1 MITIQ
6 ECLYEN
12 NRRHRKRC
20 GERVTKS
27 QMKQENRAHSS
38 GGKASR
44 GRINA
49 IKCRNDFGS
58 RPDVRIIAC
67 VSQQTD
73 GWNNSHKGAR
83 ILERVPSEK
92 KLDPAWFGTGRGL
105 PVFPGLPLCPS
116 PSTAGNTL
124 KPVGHSFSEDRTF
137 F

>member
-1 MITIQ
+1 MW
-6 ECLYEN
+6 
-12 NRRHRKRC
+12 
-20 GERVTKS
+20 GKS
-27 QMKQENRAHSS
+27 NKELNEAQQENRAEAHSS

-83 ILERVPSEK
+83 ILERVPREK
-92 KLDPAWFGTGRGL
+92 KLDPAGFGTGRGL
-105 PVFPGLPLCPS
+105 PVFPGLPLYPS
-116 PSTAGNTL
+116 LSTAGKRL
-124 KPVGHSFSEDRTF
+124 FEASGTF
-137 F
+137 FQ